1 MLYQRYFLRMN
12 QRSTTHTLGLLLAL
26 VVSLAAVHIILI
38 PMESPIMST
47 KAIHRHRYNDS
58 LYDNGTHLTTINRS
72 DSITNTIY
80 NTNGNVHHNFV
91 RLNYNYSTENE
102 TGEKQEAFLIT
113 ETKSRINRTGGRGLS
128 KEEGAPST
136 PARWRHRPRATG

>member
-38 PMESPIMST
+38 PMESPIMSN

-58 LYDNGTHLTTINRS
+58 LYDNATHLTTINRS
-72 DSITNTIY
+72 DSITNTID
-80 NTNGNVHHNFV
+80 NANGNVHHNFV

-102 TGEKQEAFLIT
+102 TGKERVAFW
-113 ETKSRINRTGGRGLS
+113 SR
-128 KEEGAPST
+128 E
-136 PARWRHRPRATG
+136 